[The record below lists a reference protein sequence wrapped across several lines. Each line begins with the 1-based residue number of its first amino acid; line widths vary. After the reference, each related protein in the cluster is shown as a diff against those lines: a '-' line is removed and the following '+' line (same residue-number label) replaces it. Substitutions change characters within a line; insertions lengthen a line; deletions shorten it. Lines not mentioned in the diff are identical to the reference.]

1 MRFFYLI
8 VLLALLAAV
17 GIFAVQN
24 EDSVSIKYL
33 DQTIAYPL
41 ALVVGV
47 AYLLGMVSGW
57 TVVGIFKRSFQW
69 VTERRER

>member
-24 EDSVSIKYL
+24 QVSVSIKYL
-33 DQTIAYPL
+33 DETITYSL

-57 TVVGIFKRSFQW
+57 TVVGIIKRSFQR